1 MTHLPKFSPSL
12 LHPRYWLTWC
22 GIGLLWL
29 VVQLPYPVLY
39 RLGCGM
45 GRLAMRLMKRRV
57 RIAHRNLELCFP
69 QMPEQERQEMVK
81 KNFESVGMGLMETGM
96 AWFWPDSRI
105 NRWVDV
111 TGMDNTKMHF
121 AEGKGILLIGVHF
134 LTLELGARV
143 FGMHIPG
150 IGVYRPNDNPLL
162 DWLQTWGRLR
172 SNKTMIDRKDLKGM
186 VRALK
191 SGDVVWYA
199 PDHDYGPRSS
209 VFVPFF
215 AVEQT
220 ATTTGTWM
228 LAKMSKACLV
238 PFVPRRKPDGK
249 GYELIMLE
257 GETTPPL
264 ETAEETAA
272 WMNKVV
278 ERCILMAPEQY
289 MWLHRRFKT
298 RPEGVPDRYARLKQA
313 ATRGDNLS
321 ASDFSDRSG
330 IHH

>member
-121 AEGKGILLIGVHF
+121 AESKGILLIGVHF

-298 RPEGVPDRYARLKQA
+298 RPDGVPSRY
-313 ATRGDNLS
+313 
-321 ASDFSDRSG
+321 
-330 IHH
+330 